1 MSKPSLAE
9 GHFSTGEKQ
18 ILLAGVFGFV
28 VGVCCFGGGGLGC
41 VWVFCLVFGFCLGV
55 VPPIVNL

>member
-28 VGVCCFGGGGLGC
+28 VGVCCFGGGGWVVCGFFVWFLVF
-41 VWVFCLVFGFCLGV
+41 VWVLSL
-55 VPPIVNL
+55 PL